1 MGETSPG
8 RAATILTGVLLA
20 LSLAAPPPSARA
32 ATLDQRYRDAAR
44 KLVGAALT
52 SDHAALRLSQ
62 LCDGIGPRLSGS
74 EAYERAV
81 AWAAAAMREDGLDA
95 VRLQPAKIP
104 HWVRGEESA
113 EMVAPR
119 RARLGMLG
127 LGGSVGTPPGGITAD
142 VVAVGSF
149 AELESLP
156 ASAVRGRIVLFDVPF
171 TSYDV
176 NIQYRLHA
184 AARAAARGAVAALV
198 RSVGPASL
206 HTPHTGSM
214 AAYADSLPKI
224 PAAAVTIEDAT
235 MMHRLLSQGVPV
247 RVRLE
252 MHAQT
257 LPDVASHNVIG
268 ELRGRERPEE
278 IVVVSAHLDS
288 WDVGQGAHDDG
299 GGCVISM
306 EALRLMK
313 QLGLRPRRTVR
324 CVLWANEENGAKG
337 SRAYTDSLHG
347 DLRHHVAAIE
357 TDGGM
362 EPPVALEA
370 GVQITG
376 TDSTDTLRVARA
388 EARLK
393 EIAPLLSGLG
403 VTRVTDGGGGTDIGA
418 LMKLGVPGF
427 SVRTTMAHYF
437 DWHHTDA
444 DTIDKIDP
452 MALRQNAAAL
462 AVLAY
467 VLAEMPESIAGGAR

>member
-1 MGETSPG
+1 MSHFLPG
-8 RAATILTGVLLA
+8 RTTTLLTAVLIA
-20 LSLAAPPPSARA
+20 LSLAASPRSAPA
-32 ATLDQRYRDAAR
+32 ATLEQRYRDAAR

-81 AWAAAAMREDGLDA
+81 AWAAAAMREDGLEA

-104 HWVRGEESA
+104 HWVRGEEGA
-113 EMVAPR
+113 EMIAPR

-127 LGGSVGTPPGGITAD
+127 LGGSVGTPPEGITAD

-149 AELESLP
+149 AELDSLP
-156 ASAVRGRIVLFDVPF
+156 ARAVRGRIVLFDVPF

-184 AARAAARGAVAALV
+184 APRAAARGAVAALV
-198 RSVGPASL
+198 RSVTPASL
-206 HTPHTGSM
+206 RTPHTGSM
-214 AAYADSLPKI
+214 AAYPDSLPKI

-235 MMHRLLSQGVPV
+235 MMHRLLARGVTV

-257 LPDVASHNVIG
+257 LPEVTSHNVIG

-278 IVVVSAHLDS
+278 VVVVSAHLDS

-324 CVLWANEENGAKG
+324 CVLWANEENGAAG
-337 SRAYTDSLHG
+337 SHAYADSLHG
-347 DLRHHVAAIE
+347 DARRHVAAIE
-357 TDGGM
+357 SDGGM
-362 EPPVALEA
+362 EPPIGLEA
-370 GVQITG
+370 GVQVAG

-388 EARLK
+388 EARLR
-393 EIAPLLSGLG
+393 EITPILSGLG
-403 VTRVTDGGGGTDIGA
+403 VTGVGDGGGGTDIGA

-427 SVRTTMAHYF
+427 SIRTTMAHYF
-437 DWHHTDA
+437 DWHHSGA
-444 DTIDKIDP
+444 DTVDKVDP
-452 MALRQNAAAL
+452 VALRQNVAAL

-467 VLAEMPESIAGGAR
+467 FLAEMPETVAAVGH